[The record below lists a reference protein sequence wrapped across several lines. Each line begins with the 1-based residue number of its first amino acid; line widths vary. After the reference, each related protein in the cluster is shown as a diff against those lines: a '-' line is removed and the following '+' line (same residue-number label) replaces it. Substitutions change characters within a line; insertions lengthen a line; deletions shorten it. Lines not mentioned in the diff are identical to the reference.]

1 MRNTIS
7 TIIMICLVMI
17 TVKLYTPEVSAK
29 VAGMNGYDL
38 SQDYDFRQAVG
49 IIVEDCEIKED
60 YIDC

>member
-1 MRNTIS
+1 
-7 TIIMICLVMI
+7 MICLVMI
-17 TVKLYTPEVSAK
+17 TVKLYTPEVNAK

>member
-1 MRNTIS
+1 
-7 TIIMICLVMI
+7 MICLVMI

>member
-1 MRNTIS
+1 TI
-7 TIIMICLVMI
+7 MVCLVMI
-17 TVKLYTPEVSAK
+17 TIKLYTPTANAK
-29 VAGMNGYDL
+29 VAGMNGFSL

>member
-1 MRNTIS
+1 MKNTIS

-17 TVKLYTPEVSAK
+17 TVKLYTPEVNAK

-38 SQDYDFRQAVG
+38 TQDYDFRQAVG